1 MVSILDGDPESMIRA
16 ARSAAEQ
23 ARNNLHGAPAAGVLL
38 FDCVC
43 CGMILKEAFQ
53 REVEAV
59 RAVFP
64 EVPIAGFLTYG
75 EIARS
80 HDRREGW
87 HNATA
92 VVAAIP
98 A

>member
-1 MVSILDGDPESMIRA
+1 MIAAAKAAANEARSRLAPES
-16 ARSAAEQ
+16 
-23 ARNNLHGAPAAGVLL
+23 NVAGVLV

-43 CGMILKEAFQ
+43 RGMILKEAFAE
-53 REVEAV
+53 EVEAV
-59 RAVFP
+59 RSVFGD
-64 EVPIAGFLTYG
+64 VPLAGFLTYG
-75 EIARS
+75 EIAR
-80 HDRREGW
+80 RPGTLEGW